1 MLCAHATCL
10 WRSLRDASAF
20 PAAGVLFLIEGAGQ
34 SGLAMNWGDGLCTD
48 EAIISELGISDP
60 NSFFQSLVQK
70 PYVNQVVA
78 APHVYPPS
86 ISMATTETQVG
97 GRVHSLRH

>member
-1 MLCAHATCL
+1 
-10 WRSLRDASAF
+10 
-20 PAAGVLFLIEGAGQ
+20 
-34 SGLAMNWGDGLCTD
+34 MNWGDGLCTD
-48 EAIISELGISDP
+48 EAIISQLGISNP
-60 NSFFQSLVQK
+60 NSFFQSLVQR

-97 GRVHSLRH
+97 GPTVSVIQYCTIAVSCL